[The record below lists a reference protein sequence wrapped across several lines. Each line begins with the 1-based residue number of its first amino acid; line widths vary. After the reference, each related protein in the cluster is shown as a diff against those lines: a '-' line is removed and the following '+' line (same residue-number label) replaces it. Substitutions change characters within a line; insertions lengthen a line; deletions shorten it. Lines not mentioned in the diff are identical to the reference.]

1 MPWMKGHLLW
11 TAVWLGVLFGGYL
24 LADRLTAPPPVVRAV
39 APGKEAIAVPV
50 ALDGHYYIDG
60 AINGTPVRFMV
71 DTGASYVSVGPLF
84 AREAGLRDGIP
95 GYFNTANGMTE
106 GLVVKN
112 QTVRADAFEV
122 SGLSIAVMPAHMG
135 EALLG
140 QNFLRHFEVIQSAGT
155 LRLRRRD

>member
-1 MPWMKGHLLW
+1 
-11 TAVWLGVLFGGYL
+11 
-24 LADRLTAPPPVVRAV
+24 
-39 APGKEAIAVPV
+39 
-50 ALDGHYYIDG
+50 
-60 AINGTPVRFMV
+60 
-71 DTGASYVSVGPLF
+71 
-84 AREAGLRDGIP
+84 
-95 GYFNTANGMTE
+95 MTE
-106 GLVVKN
+106 GRVVKN